1 MVNLHPSLTEKD
13 SMSNPDRSSILSI
26 EPPFVSSINPSEAS
40 QKSSSYRIQDASG
53 NFVKLSSQRLFA
65 FVRGFDESEINKKN
79 KSVLLII

>member
-1 MVNLHPSLTEKD
+1 MVNLHPSRTEND

-65 FVRGFDESEINKKN
+65 FVRGFDASEISKETN
-79 KSVLLII
+79 LYY